1 MTPSAG
7 QGIPLPRSAH
17 RAHSRRRAALS
28 AASSRPHWLARR
40 WQAVVQRLREC
51 LRSVGAALPV
61 RLKRPWQRTSA
72 AGAAREP
79 RSVALR
85 QDFRELRQLLDRHAL
100 ARRAMP
106 HLDRVERTLAH
117 VGSRGLFKLSVPV
130 LVKAIVELDAVE
142 QDVRLDE
149 LRSRLGSALDA
160 LRYRQARLERGHDV
174 EISEATHS
182 VFSELERTW
191 TAPMPLSDSLAM
203 PLSDSL
209 RMPLS
214 DSEPMP
220 LSESAAMPL
229 AEPVLRPNVAPRG
242 ARVAPSGA
250 RVASR

>member
-1 MTPSAG
+1 MAV
-7 QGIPLPRSAH
+7 PRSAQ
-17 RAHSRRRAALS
+17 RAHSHRRAA
-28 AASSRPHWLARR
+28 AGDASSRPHWLAVR
-40 WQAVVQRLREC
+40 WQALVQRLRQG
-51 LRSVGAALPV
+51 LRRVGAVLPAP
-61 RLKRPWQRTSA
+61 LKRVLQPARTA
-72 AGAAREP
+72 AAVREP

-85 QDFRELRQLLDRHAL
+85 QDFQELRQLLDRHAL

-130 LVKAIVELDAVE
+130 LEKAIVELEAVE
-142 QDVRLDE
+142 QGVRLEE

-160 LRYRQARLERGHDV
+160 LRYRQARLERGRDV

-191 TAPMPLSDSLAM
+191 TAPMPLSDSMAM

-220 LSESAAMPL
+220 LSDSASMPL
-229 AEPVLRPNVAPRG
+229 AEPVLRPNAAPRG
-242 ARVAPSGA
+242 ARVAQ
-250 RVASR
+250 R